1 VVSSDNLWLQEVYGY
16 AMPQLLVHVPPHPFL
31 RHWLTLARDRHTPTP
46 LFRTAI
52 AEMGK
57 WLTYEAIR
65 DCLPTNP
72 VTIETPLGETTGQVI
87 DGSASLAF
95 VPILRAGLA
104 MLDGCLPLL
113 PTAKVYHL
121 GLVRNETTL
130 QPSCY
135 LNRLPDQFQPQCLIL
150 IPEPMLATGG
160 SMIQALKLLQERG
173 ANFSLVRILNI
184 ICAPPAL
191 RQINALFPEVQIYS
205 CAIDEVVNQQG
216 WIVPGLGDAGDRSF
230 GTD

>member
-1 VVSSDNLWLQEVYGY
+1 
-16 AMPQLLVHVPPHPFL
+16 MPQLLVHVPPHPFL

-52 AEMGK
+52 AEMGR
-57 WLTYEAIR
+57 WLTYEAVR
-65 DCLPTNP
+65 DCLPTAQ
-72 VTIETPLGETTGQVI
+72 VTVETPLGEATGQVI
-87 DGSASLAF
+87 DGTAPIVF

-104 MLDGCLPLL
+104 LLDGCLPLL
-113 PTAKVYHL
+113 PTAQVYHL
-121 GLVRNETTL
+121 GLVRDEQTI

-135 LNRLPDQFQPQCLIL
+135 LNRLPAQLPPQSLIL
-150 IPEPMLATGG
+150 IAEPMLATGG
-160 SMIQALKLLQERG
+160 TMVYALKLLQERG
-173 ANFSLVRILNI
+173 ANFARVRILNV

-205 CAIDEVVNQQG
+205 CAIDEVVNEQG

-230 GTD
+230 GTA

>member
-1 VVSSDNLWLQEVYGY
+1 
-16 AMPQLLVHVPPHPFL
+16 MPQLLVHVPPHPFL

-52 AEMGK
+52 AEMGR
-57 WLTYEAIR
+57 WLTYEAVR
-65 DCLPTNP
+65 DCLPTAQ
-72 VTIETPLGETTGQVI
+72 VTVETPLGEATGQVI
-87 DGSASLAF
+87 DGTAPIAF

-104 MLDGCLPLL
+104 LLDGCLPLL
-113 PTAKVYHL
+113 PTAQVYHL
-121 GLVRNETTL
+121 GLVRDEQTL

-135 LNRLPDQFQPQCLIL
+135 LNRLPAQLPPQSLIL
-150 IPEPMLATGG
+150 IAEPMLATGG
-160 SMIQALKLLQERG
+160 TMVYALKLLQERG
-173 ANFSLVRILNI
+173 ANFARVRILNV

-205 CAIDEVVNQQG
+205 CAIDEVVNEQG

-230 GTD
+230 GTA